1 MSSKF
6 FIDFEFSRLNF
17 ANYSLMEPGLMC
29 QDVSN
34 MNRANLAKFPDSV
47 LESQATVQMI
57 ILEEFVNLIVYLDRI
72 SDRFVPL
79 MVPGNLIQPVTV
91 IFAIPGTV
99 VTGAQ
104 ENLVGLVTGLLKQL
118 EVNLYFYPPIQKA
131 RFNMRHPV

>member
-17 ANYSLMEPGLMC
+17 IYSLMEPGLMC

-79 MVPGNLIQPVTV
+79 MVPGNLIQSVKE
-91 IFAIPGTV
+91 ILG
-99 VTGAQ
+99 
-104 ENLVGLVTGLLKQL
+104 N
-118 EVNLYFYPPIQKA
+118 
-131 RFNMRHPV
+131 

>member
-79 MVPGNLIQPVTV
+79 MVPGNLIQSAKEILGKLAMVAKIV
-91 IFAIPGTV
+91 
-99 VTGAQ
+99 
-104 ENLVGLVTGLLKQL
+104 LVLL
-118 EVNLYFYPPIQKA
+118 EVPEIAL
-131 RFNMRHPV
+131 RRL

>member
-1 MSSKF
+1 
-6 FIDFEFSRLNF
+6 
-17 ANYSLMEPGLMC
+17 MEPGLMC

-79 MVPGNLIQPVTV
+79 MVPGNLIQSAKEILGKLAMVAKIV
-91 IFAIPGTV
+91 
-99 VTGAQ
+99 
-104 ENLVGLVTGLLKQL
+104 LVLL
-118 EVNLYFYPPIQKA
+118 EVPEIAL
-131 RFNMRHPV
+131 RRL